1 MIQELYEKGARK
13 FGFLSLSPLGCLPA
27 ALRAANPKGN
37 EEGGCFEEA
46 CALALAH
53 NNALKA
59 VLTSLEHLFKGFK
72 YCNSNFYVWL
82 EDRINNPSKYGFK
95 EGMNACCG
103 TGPFRG
109 LFTCGGTKKV
119 TDYQLCDNADDYVWW
134 DSFHPTERIHEQFA
148 KALWD
153 GPLDFVGPYNL
164 QQLFFFNKLTSI
176 ADLVDDPESD
186 TQ

>member
-1 MIQELYEKGARK
+1 MIQELYEKRGRK
-13 FGFLSLSPLGCLPA
+13 FGSLCLSPLGCLP

-37 EEGGCFEEA
+37 EGGCFEEA

-72 YCNSNFYVWL
+72 YCNSNFYGWF
-82 EDRINNPSKYGFK
+82 EDKINNPSKYGFK

-103 TGPFRG
+103 TGPFR
-109 LFTCGGTKKV
+109 
-119 TDYQLCDNADDYVWW
+119 DDYVWW

-164 QQLFFFNKLTSI
+164 LQLFFFNKLTII

-186 TQ
+186 TQCYP

>member
-1 MIQELYEKGARK
+1 MIDTKG
-13 FGFLSLSPLGCLPA
+13 
-27 ALRAANPKGN
+27 
-37 EEGGCFEEA
+37 
-46 CALALAH
+46 
-53 NNALKA
+53 
-59 VLTSLEHLFKGFK
+59 HLF
-72 YCNSNFYVWL
+72 
-82 EDRINNPSKYGFK
+82 PGFK

-109 LFTCGGTKKV
+109 LFTCGGTNKV

-153 GPLDFVGPYNL
+153 GPLDYVGPYNL
-164 QQLFFFNKLTSI
+164 QQLFFFNKLTNI

-186 TQ
+186 TQQIY